1 MKENPKVE
9 KILKGSLNLVPSPFT
24 SMTTQIMGG
33 KVFLRCEGKTL
44 LDVVS
49 KLFIS
54 KFVDNAQQCFAFT
67 PQANFPAHSLNCQ

>member
-33 KVFLRCEGKTL
+33 KVFLRCKGKAL
-44 LDVVS
+44 LGDDN
-49 KLFIS
+49 KLM
-54 KFVDNAQQCFAFT
+54 KKKVC
-67 PQANFPAHSLNCQ
+67 

>member
-33 KVFLRCEGKTL
+33 KVFLRCKGKKL

-54 KFVDNAQQCFAFT
+54 KFVDINQTMFCFIALGKL
-67 PQANFPAHSLNCQ
+67 SLQ